1 VTTYTAFGL
10 RIQST
15 VGLPPLTAGDES
27 AAEVEVRTGTVRPLV
42 GSAGIE
48 GCVRASRHECLLS
61 WRAVGAFLVRG
72 GTEVI
77 IDPAPE
83 ADPLTVRQF
92 LLGPAMAVLLHQRG
106 HLVLHASAVSL
117 NGAVVGFLG
126 PSGSG
131 KSTLAA
137 ALHARGWTIVADDVL
152 PAAVTGHVA
161 VAYPG
166 FPEIRLWPAAAKELA
181 GHLQSQA
188 ADDSRTDKRAYAAG
202 RSFSTGPLPIRCLY
216 SLVEGSTSRSAAI
229 EPTAAFVEILRHTYT
244 ARLLESSPATDHF
257 AQCSSLAS
265 AVRVRRLTSAR
276 SPAELVAL
284 ADVVEKDLALA

>member
-10 RIQST
+10 RIQSI
-15 VGLPPLTAGDES
+15 VALPPLAAGDEG
-27 AAEVEVRTGTVRPLV
+27 AAEVEVRTGTLRPLV

-48 GCVRASRHECLLS
+48 GCVRASKHECLL
-61 WRAVGAFLVRG
+61 WWDAVGAFLVRG

-83 ADPLTVRQF
+83 ADPTVVRQF

-117 NGAVVGFLG
+117 GGAVVGFLG
-126 PSGSG
+126 QSGSG

-152 PAAVTGHVA
+152 PAAVTGDVA
-161 VAYPG
+161 MAYPG
-166 FPEIRLWPAAAKELA
+166 FPEIRLWPAAANELA
-181 GHLQSQA
+181 GRLQTQPG
-188 ADDSRTDKRAYAAG
+188 DDKRAYTAG
-202 RSFSTGPLPIRCLY
+202 RSFSTSPLPIRCLY

-229 EPTAAFVEILRHTYT
+229 EPAAAFVEILRHTYT
-244 ARLLESSPATDHF
+244 ARLLESSPATAHF
-257 AQCSSLAS
+257 AQCSGLAS
-265 AVRVRRLTSAR
+265 AVRVRRLTSTRA
-276 SPAELVAL
+276 PADLVAL
-284 ADVVEKDLALA
+284 ADVVEKDLALT